1 MDGKYMVNERYS
13 FKLSN
18 YARDLLYSDKNGF
31 GLSSF
36 FIDLNSLKFINNRY
50 CNQ

>member
-18 YARDLLYSDKNGF
+18 YARDLIYSFTEKG
-31 GLSSF
+31 
-36 FIDLNSLKFINNRY
+36 IDEFTKLRERCLRF
-50 CNQ
+50 

>member
-18 YARDLLYSDKNGF
+18 YARDLV
-31 GLSSF
+31 
-36 FIDLNSLKFINNRY
+36 IDLTYFNDAACSFPIVNVSPQCDILRS
-50 CNQ
+50 